1 MQIQTVFE
9 SINMQGRM
17 FGDVLKNFLLFEL
30 DERQTRTRK
39 KTLPTWELNWFT
51 LGPVKLITLTK

>member
-39 KTLPTWELNWFT
+39 KNLPTWELNWFT